1 MVSDP
6 DGSEWFAATVF
17 DRFDFVK
24 SRCMYF
30 TPVAFA
36 DRVDSCECFAAT
48 VFGPGCSVA
57 GRLPLWTVDVFHGG
71 FC

>member
-1 MVSDP
+1 MVRDP

-30 TPVAFA
+30 TVAFA
-36 DRVDSCECFAAT
+36 DRVDSDSYGVNVLRQLCS
-48 VFGPGCSVA
+48 GPGVRSPVVCLC
-57 GRLPLWTVDVFHGG
+57 GQ
-71 FC
+71 